1 MSRATMLEQ
10 LHKDLL
16 SQVEQ
21 CVKDLEITAMEYGHG
36 SDIAIFSRGRLA
48 QARGAIATCQRYLD
62 KQYSA
67 RNRAYGTQMG
77 LEGCEDDR

>member
-16 SQVEQ
+16 GQVEQ
-21 CVKDLEITAMEYGHG
+21 CVKDLEMAAMEYGHG
-36 SDIAIFSRGRLA
+36 SDIAIFNRGRLA
-48 QARGAIATCQRYLD
+48 QARGAIATCQRFLD

-67 RNRAYGTQMG
+67 RNRAYGAQTEM
-77 LEGCEDDR
+77 EGCENDR